1 MGVLLGIAAG
11 ILLGVSDFMA
21 NRASRTISS
30 ASVSRTNLAV
40 SGLIAPLLLFVKP
53 VDWTLRDVVLATISG
68 VTLSGGLI
76 MLYRGYTVARMGI
89 VAPTASVLLAAVP
102 VLYDLVKG
110 NTPSKVA
117 ASGMILGLLA
127 LVLTTYQRG
136 GMGSVKIGV
145 VLGVG
150 AGLLFGVAFTLTSQT
165 SDAAGLSPVLIQR
178 VSGLLPDP
186 VATIRQ
192 GADPGPSRAGASL
205 GHRVRPGGR
214 GRARLA
220 EARIHQRCCRA
231 GVGRRVA
238 ICRGRCGVVG
248 DLQQGTDASLA
259 SDWRRCRRR
268 RCCTHGTW
276 LV

>member
-30 ASVSRTNLAV
+30 ASVSRTNLFV

-53 VDWTLRDVVLATISG
+53 VEWTLRDVVLATISG
-68 VTLSGGLI
+68 ITLSGGLV

-102 VLYDLVKG
+102 VLFDLIKG

-145 VLGVG
+145 ILGVG
-150 AGLLFGVAFTLTSQT
+150 AGLLFGIAFTLTSQT
-165 SDAAGLSPVLIQR
+165 SNAAGLSPVLIQR
-178 VSGLLPDP
+178 VSGFLFLIVLQRFDKAPILALRVPARRWAIGSGVAGGVALGSLKLGYIKGSAGPVSVAASQFAAVAVLLSVIFNKERLRTWQAIGV
-186 VATIRQ
+186 VA
-192 GADPGPSRAGASL
+192 S
-205 GHRVRPGGR
+205 
-214 GRARLA
+214 
-220 EARIHQRCCRA
+220 
-231 GVGRRVA
+231 GVGVA
-238 ICRGRCGVVG
+238 LMALG
-248 DLQQGTDASLA
+248 
-259 SDWRRCRRR
+259 
-268 RCCTHGTW
+268 
-276 LV
+276 

>member
-21 NRASRTISS
+21 NRASRSISS

-40 SGLIAPLLLFVKP
+40 SGLIAPLLLLIKP
-53 VDWTLRDVVLATISG
+53 VDWTLRDLVLATISG
-68 VTLSGGLI
+68 ITLSGGLV

-102 VLYDLVKG
+102 VLYDLIKG

-117 ASGMILGLLA
+117 ASGMILGLVA

-136 GMGSVKIGV
+136 GMGSVRIGII
-145 VLGVG
+145 LGVG

-178 VSGLLPDP
+178 ISGLLFLIVVQRFDKAP
-186 VATIRQ
+186 VLALRVPARRWAIGSGLAGGVALGSLKLGYIK
-192 GADPGPSRAGASL
+192 GAAGPVSVAASQFAAVAVL
-205 GHRVRPGGR
+205 LSVIFNKE
-214 GRARLA
+214 RLRTWQA
-220 EARIHQRCCRA
+220 IGVVAS
-231 GVGRRVA
+231 GVGVA
-238 ICRGRCGVVG
+238 LMALG
-248 DLQQGTDASLA
+248 
-259 SDWRRCRRR
+259 
-268 RCCTHGTW
+268 
-276 LV
+276 

>member
-1 MGVLLGIAAG
+1 MGVFFGIAAG

-68 VTLSGGLI
+68 ITLSGGLI

-102 VLYDLVKG
+102 VLYDLIQG

-117 ASGMILGLLA
+117 ASGMVLGLLA
-127 LVLTTYQRG
+127 LVLTTYHRG

-178 VSGLLPDP
+178 ISGLLFLIVLQRFDKAPILALKVPARRWAVGSGLAGGVALGSLKLGYIKGAAGP
-186 VATIRQ
+186 VSVA
-192 GADPGPSRAGASL
+192 ASQFAAVAVL
-205 GHRVRPGGR
+205 LSVIFNKE
-214 GRARLA
+214 RLRTWQA
-220 EARIHQRCCRA
+220 IGVAA
-231 GVGRRVA
+231 SGVGVA
-238 ICRGRCGVVG
+238 LMALG
-248 DLQQGTDASLA
+248 
-259 SDWRRCRRR
+259 
-268 RCCTHGTW
+268 
-276 LV
+276 

>member
-11 ILLGVSDFMA
+11 ILLGGSDFMA

-102 VLYDLVKG
+102 VLYDLIKG

-150 AGLLFGVAFTLTSQT
+150 AGLLFGIAFTLTSQT

-178 VSGLLPDP
+178 ISGLLFLIVLQRFDKAPILALRVPARRWAIGSGLAGGVALGSLKLGYIKGAAGP
-186 VATIRQ
+186 VSVAASQFAAVAVVLSVIFNKERMRPWQ
-192 GADPGPSRAGASL
+192 AIGVAAG
-205 GHRVRPGGR
+205 
-214 GRARLA
+214 
-220 EARIHQRCCRA
+220 
-231 GVGRRVA
+231 GVGVA
-238 ICRGRCGVVG
+238 LMALG
-248 DLQQGTDASLA
+248 
-259 SDWRRCRRR
+259 
-268 RCCTHGTW
+268 
-276 LV
+276 

>member
-11 ILLGVSDFMA
+11 ILLGISDFAA

-30 ASVSRTNLAV
+30 ASVSRTNLFV

-53 VDWTLRDVVLATISG
+53 VEWTLRDVVIATISG
-68 VTLSGGLI
+68 VTLSGGLM

-102 VLYDLVKG
+102 VLYDLIKG

-145 VLGVG
+145 ILGVG
-150 AGLLFGVAFTLTSQT
+150 AGVLFGVAFTLTSQT

-178 VSGLLPDP
+178 FSGLLFLIALQRFDKAPILALRVPARRWAIGSGLAGGVALGSLKLGYIKGAAGP
-186 VATIRQ
+186 VSVAASQFAAVAVVLSVIFNKERMRPWQ
-192 GADPGPSRAGASL
+192 AIGVAAG
-205 GHRVRPGGR
+205 
-214 GRARLA
+214 
-220 EARIHQRCCRA
+220 
-231 GVGRRVA
+231 GVGVA
-238 ICRGRCGVVG
+238 LMALG
-248 DLQQGTDASLA
+248 
-259 SDWRRCRRR
+259 
-268 RCCTHGTW
+268 
-276 LV
+276 

>member
-21 NRASRTISS
+21 NRASRSISS

-40 SGLIAPLLLFVKP
+40 SGLIAPLLLLIKP
-53 VDWTLRDVVLATISG
+53 VDWTLRDLVLATISG
-68 VTLSGGLI
+68 ITLSGGLV

-102 VLYDLVKG
+102 VLYDLIKG

-117 ASGMILGLLA
+117 ASGMILGLVA

-136 GMGSVKIGV
+136 GMGSVRIGII
-145 VLGVG
+145 LGVG

-178 VSGLLPDP
+178 ISGLLFLIVVQRFDKAP
-186 VATIRQ
+186 VLALRVPARRWAIGSGVAGGVALGSLKLGYIK
-192 GADPGPSRAGASL
+192 GAAGPVSVAASQFAAVAVL
-205 GHRVRPGGR
+205 LSVMFNKE
-214 GRARLA
+214 RLRTWQA
-220 EARIHQRCCRA
+220 IGVVAS
-231 GVGRRVA
+231 GVGVA
-238 ICRGRCGVVG
+238 LMALG
-248 DLQQGTDASLA
+248 
-259 SDWRRCRRR
+259 
-268 RCCTHGTW
+268 
-276 LV
+276 

>member
-68 VTLSGGLI
+68 ITLSGGLI

-102 VLYDLVKG
+102 VLYDLIKG

-145 VLGVG
+145 ILGVG
-150 AGLLFGVAFTLTSQT
+150 AGLLFGIAFTLTSQT
-165 SDAAGLSPVLIQR
+165 SDEAGLSPVLIQR
-178 VSGLLPDP
+178 IAGLLFLIAIQRFDKAPILAWRVPARRWAIGSGLAGGVALGSLKLGYIKGAAGP
-186 VATIRQ
+186 VSVAASQFAAVAVVLSVIFNKERMRPWQ
-192 GADPGPSRAGASL
+192 AVGVAAG
-205 GHRVRPGGR
+205 
-214 GRARLA
+214 
-220 EARIHQRCCRA
+220 
-231 GVGRRVA
+231 GVGVA
-238 ICRGRCGVVG
+238 LMALG
-248 DLQQGTDASLA
+248 
-259 SDWRRCRRR
+259 
-268 RCCTHGTW
+268 
-276 LV
+276 

>member
-21 NRASRTISS
+21 NRASRSISS

-40 SGLIAPLLLFVKP
+40 SGLIAPLLLLIKP
-53 VDWTLRDVVLATISG
+53 VDWTLRDLVLATISG
-68 VTLSGGLI
+68 ITLSGGLV

-102 VLYDLVKG
+102 VLYDLIKG

-117 ASGMILGLLA
+117 ASGMILGLVA

-136 GMGSVKIGV
+136 GMGSVRIGII
-145 VLGVG
+145 LGVG

-178 VSGLLPDP
+178 ISGLLFLIVLQRFDKAP
-186 VATIRQ
+186 VLALRVPARRWAIGSGVAGGVALGSLKLGYIK
-192 GADPGPSRAGASL
+192 GAAGPVSVAASQFAAVAVL
-205 GHRVRPGGR
+205 LSVMFNKE
-214 GRARLA
+214 RLRTWQA
-220 EARIHQRCCRA
+220 IGVVAS
-231 GVGRRVA
+231 GVGVA
-238 ICRGRCGVVG
+238 LMALG
-248 DLQQGTDASLA
+248 
-259 SDWRRCRRR
+259 
-268 RCCTHGTW
+268 
-276 LV
+276 